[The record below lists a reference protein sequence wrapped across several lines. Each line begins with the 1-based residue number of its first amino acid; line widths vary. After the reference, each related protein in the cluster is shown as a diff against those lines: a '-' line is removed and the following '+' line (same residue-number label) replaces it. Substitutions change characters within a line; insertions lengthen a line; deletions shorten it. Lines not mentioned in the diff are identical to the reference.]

1 MGRFTMKSNWFV
13 QPARGA
19 QSLASL
25 VLALAL
31 LVTGMLQA
39 HAGSEV
45 HRSGYVMARSV
56 VLDENEQPILVEYDN
71 LGNEVRELPLPEGYS
86 DDIASLVIMA
96 ANTYQGHL
104 DRLQTYKQQ
113 HGNDLAMAADLMTV
127 AQFKSQPFKAADN
140 TTVIPHPDLAE
151 SVKSLYVR
159 GQSDRLTD
167 DPNDLVLL
175 TFPVDLTEPG
185 LILPADKSVVL
196 TPEGKLIA
204 KSTHNIAYRVGFFG
218 DPASPQ
224 TPLGEMRVKEGD
236 TIFGPVVGTKVNI
249 DEFAYPG
256 GVTSSD
262 AEGRFSLRGRLPT
275 CPIGGFEFTVDI
287 YAQLNYNNFMPIGS
301 PQIPYYLR
309 RQSWENCYAYL
320 GAGYAYISAP
330 NTLNYGYQHNFYVD
344 VMVVTGKV
352 SLKNLDDS
360 PVPIG
365 DATTYSYFDE
375 EELAITQNRYD
386 FNVDGKPDILVKGT
400 LKTITDP
407 ATQAQ
412 VQAFIA
418 EGQTPHWQAGDVATL
433 QGVYFE
439 APDTSD
445 GATPAPDLVRL
456 MDSKKRT
463 DQKIGLLQSISAE
476 DFRNTDILMFRE
488 STGQL
493 VTARTGLTSGE
504 VNGRLSVGLN
514 QDEEQVA
521 YRVLLR
527 GRKDSHL
534 NIGGGA
540 RTPDYTAWAT
550 ANKMAEP
557 FQQRDADHLKPGEFV
572 KVVAINRA
580 TGYVGTARVELKFEE
595 GVPGITVEA
604 PEIAMAPP
612 NLKIWAER
620 VYDVE
625 KGITQGE
632 ERNYLIGSEGASLTS
647 DTYIQIYTEWLD
659 RDGSALPDQLNLDN
673 GEQYGLSGRFAKVVA
688 DSTLAETGDQAIF
701 PIPPGLKTQVVK
713 AGDNLTT
720 AEHFYIHVSGTP
732 KDNSPNFDAGDLEP
746 PYDARPNKLTPFM
759 VPLFDEDKH
768 WQTYNEYRRLQKEF
782 DAGTPNTIDP
792 EKPLPTYAWNYRP
805 EYQFSQFDL
814 EMQAIN
820 RVENA
825 GTAEENKTNIL
836 DLSTPT
842 ISNTDDL
849 IELLYSLIGSDFD
862 RLTPIDGK
870 QELILALGEDETL
883 ITLGENQTIHFSNLG
898 HLASLA
904 PEDYLTMRLY
914 TNNDAGNILW
924 EYAFETLILE
934 TQLAGYDAGSGE
946 PLYISADE
954 PTVPLQAFVLGYA
967 NRDPTTKQPLIVTW
981 AATSGAALSVGT
993 EENRELGVF
1002 FNEVTLP
1009 PVAGFT
1015 TDISVNLLNS
1025 TSAKA
1030 TLPPI
1035 IVVPGAP
1042 SQVTYTEDGNLLS
1055 IDGVSERTYTFT
1067 VKDKNGNLISD
1078 GTGVSFVAGD
1088 SLQVASYDDATTNGI
1103 AHVTIKGGS
1112 YAGDADLTFKVGQV
1126 ETKVDL
1132 DIKPLNITVVMDATI
1147 FPGASDTVTVS
1158 VTDQNGAPV
1167 ANAEVLMGSSYGFIK
1182 QTELTTDANGQATTT
1197 YTAPD
1202 SDGTGEITAQVGRS
1216 PLGRTNIEVVYP
1228 SMEDRDLEVDNASMV
1243 GDIGTASA
1251 ITHTRYDGTDIQL
1264 AARAQDTIQAI
1275 GHQGDNVTITIGDIR
1290 DPNLSPVAA
1299 YYMND
1304 VYEDVVQDDTGR
1316 YHLQASG
1323 VTKAAGS
1330 AMGAGFSLK
1339 FQTDGDPATEGD
1351 QASKLFTDGLTLL
1364 QQAQNI
1370 GFSIEVLPL
1379 GGSTGTLVNLGQG
1392 AQTLAFNQYGQLE
1405 YQIQTSTGTYSVQ
1418 TNNAIMPGSWQKVAA
1433 RYHNN
1438 QIELFVNGT
1447 TYTAPASGNLSH
1459 TLTGH
1464 TQLADIADPAKNH
1477 DLVVGEGFGGQI
1489 RSLKWYNW
1497 NGQPVMTFADGST
1510 SKTVVLPAPTDGT
1523 SFARQDLAV
1532 KSTGRLRENG
1542 SQLGLLRIAIHTNK
1556 VRQYASLLSTDTF
1569 TTIAGQYVDTLATD
1583 TPPINVAGLTPQT
1596 DLLGNPVWP
1605 QPASNSLLISN
1616 AYAAEESSLAWDIFN
1631 FIIPLESVGV
1641 LIEQLQYAV
1650 TDPEKFDAAEFTIAL
1665 VDTITILPLAKPL
1678 KAFTRPLKAMTKFLK
1693 PLNPKFTKHFAG
1705 AFGKLFGKI
1714 RKGDTDTLLNLLPFL
1729 VTAAEMYSD
1738 EESRKGLEFLIK
1750 TVASPDDILAWIDY
1764 LALPADGWEGTGPP
1778 PKVSAFPQEETTA
1791 SIVPFNIMIND
1802 AHAAGTS
1809 VVFSKIVSKT
1819 LGKSLLK
1826 VASRVTKKEIKDL
1839 PTAIR
1844 EIRKHLDDLDA
1855 ADFRKRVFNADALK
1869 SATWVFGTA
1878 GARSLKNFITG
1889 KANARYSQAMIAGT
1903 VAYLGWESAC
1913 GIAQEPAKPNAPPP
1927 QDGEV
1932 IVTAEDLGCGD
1943 KNGFNEQVRGQLAL
1957 KLATVFADAA
1967 TKDLEEE
1974 PLSENRYTIGKGHGA
1989 LFHLVQTAYFQ
2000 LQYRFAGG
2008 QPIKGLEKSRY
2019 VAWFVNEDS
2028 IPEQN
2033 AELICGKASGCY
2045 DKKLRYVDIVLGED
2059 GVDKPERWIELKS
2072 YAARGITTPNRYKL
2086 QIETKK
2092 KPLGR
2097 WDFTTTSTNSTGLHQ
2112 QFSLD
2117 RAAFKLGVSWLTPEE
2132 TKIKGIRTQQIVG
2145 DFNWRWQAFDIKTK
2159 KTNKRVVS
2167 PLMGSPTVNGS
2178 IRWLLSK
2185 RPEGKGIGKVDESK
2199 IQETSF
2205 GGDDGMANK
2214 IQLATG
2220 KAVLQDLIKNGFD
2233 IAKDEI
2239 IPDVEM
2245 D

>member
-1 MGRFTMKSNWFV
+1 
-13 QPARGA
+13 
-19 QSLASL
+19 
-25 VLALAL
+25 
-31 LVTGMLQA
+31 
-39 HAGSEV
+39 
-45 HRSGYVMARSV
+45 
-56 VLDENEQPILVEYDN
+56 
-71 LGNEVRELPLPEGYS
+71 
-86 DDIASLVIMA
+86 
-96 ANTYQGHL
+96 
-104 DRLQTYKQQ
+104 
-113 HGNDLAMAADLMTV
+113 MTV

-140 TTVIPHPDLAE
+140 TTIIPHPDLAE

-204 KSTHNIAYRVGFFG
+204 KSTYNIAYRVGFFG
-218 DPASPQ
+218 DPAAPQ
-224 TPLGEMRVKEGD
+224 TPLGEMRVKQGD

-463 DQKIGLLQSISAE
+463 DQKIGLLQSISTE

-534 NIGGGA
+534 NVGGGA

-572 KVVAINRA
+572 RVVAINRA

-620 VYDVE
+620 VYDIE

-782 DAGTPNTIDP
+782 DAGTPNAIDP

-820 RVENA
+820 RVQNA
-825 GTAEENKTNIL
+825 GTAEETKTNIL

-842 ISNTDDL
+842 IANTDDL
-849 IELLYSLIGSDFD
+849 IELLYSLVGSDFD

-924 EYAFETLILE
+924 EYAFETVVLTPSRL
-934 TQLAGYDAGSGE
+934 
-946 PLYISADE
+946 DE
-954 PTVPLQAFVLGYA
+954 DNGVYEVSIDDEYLFLNAVVLGYNTRNPA
-967 NRDPTTKQPLIVTW
+967 KQSVNHALW
-981 AATSGAALSVGT
+981 SLSG
-993 EENRELGVF
+993 N
-1002 FNEVTLP
+1002 
-1009 PVAGFT
+1009 GFT
-1015 TDISVNLLNS
+1015 LESNSESGKLGSFSNRLNLPITAGNEGVVSFSLLNQTQETL
-1025 TSAKA
+1025 TSARFK
-1030 TLPPI
+1030 TI
-1035 IVVPGAP
+1035 
-1042 SQVTYTEDGNLLS
+1042 
-1055 IDGVSERTYTFT
+1055 
-1067 VKDKNGNLISD
+1067 
-1078 GTGVSFVAGD
+1078 AGKP
-1088 SLQVASYDDATTNGI
+1088 V
-1103 AHVTIKGGS
+1103 HV
-1112 YAGDADLTFKVGQV
+1112 DVQL
-1126 ETKVDL
+1126 
-1132 DIKPLNITVVMDATI
+1132 
-1147 FPGASDTVTVS
+1147 
-1158 VTDQNGAPV
+1158 
-1167 ANAEVLMGSSYGFIK
+1167 
-1182 QTELTTDANGQATTT
+1182 NGQA
-1197 YTAPD
+1197 AI
-1202 SDGTGEITAQVGRS
+1202 GGFGEISGKA
-1216 PLGRTNIEVVYP
+1216 
-1228 SMEDRDLEVDNASMV
+1228 
-1243 GDIGTASA
+1243 
-1251 ITHTRYDGTDIQL
+1251 
-1264 AARAQDTIQAI
+1264 
-1275 GHQGDNVTITIGDIR
+1275 TITDK
-1290 DPNLSPVAA
+1290 N
-1299 YYMND
+1299 
-1304 VYEDVVQDDTGR
+1304 
-1316 YHLQASG
+1316 
-1323 VTKAAGS
+1323 
-1330 AMGAGFSLK
+1330 
-1339 FQTDGDPATEGD
+1339 
-1351 QASKLFTDGLTLL
+1351 
-1364 QQAQNI
+1364 
-1370 GFSIEVLPL
+1370 
-1379 GGSTGTLVNLGQG
+1379 
-1392 AQTLAFNQYGQLE
+1392 FNH
-1405 YQIQTSTGTYSVQ
+1405 V
-1418 TNNAIMPGSWQKVAA
+1418 
-1433 RYHNN
+1433 
-1438 QIELFVNGT
+1438 
-1447 TYTAPASGNLSH
+1447 
-1459 TLTGH
+1459 
-1464 TQLADIADPAKNH
+1464 
-1477 DLVVGEGFGGQI
+1477 
-1489 RSLKWYNW
+1489 
-1497 NGQPVMTFADGST
+1497 
-1510 SKTVVLPAPTDGT
+1510 TDGT
-1523 SFARQDLAV
+1523 PVSITSIGDVEILT
-1532 KSTGRLRENG
+1532 TG
-1542 SQLGLLRIAIHTNK
+1542 I
-1556 VRQYASLLSTDTF
+1556 
-1569 TTIAGQYVDTLATD
+1569 TTQ
-1583 TPPINVAGLTPQT
+1583 
-1596 DLLGNPVWP
+1596 
-1605 QPASNSLLISN
+1605 
-1616 AYAAEESSLAWDIFN
+1616 
-1631 FIIPLESVGV
+1631 
-1641 LIEQLQYAV
+1641 
-1650 TDPEKFDAAEFTIAL
+1650 
-1665 VDTITILPLAKPL
+1665 
-1678 KAFTRPLKAMTKFLK
+1678 
-1693 PLNPKFTKHFAG
+1693 
-1705 AFGKLFGKI
+1705 
-1714 RKGDTDTLLNLLPFL
+1714 
-1729 VTAAEMYSD
+1729 
-1738 EESRKGLEFLIK
+1738 
-1750 TVASPDDILAWIDY
+1750 
-1764 LALPADGWEGTGPP
+1764 
-1778 PKVSAFPQEETTA
+1778 
-1791 SIVPFNIMIND
+1791 
-1802 AHAAGTS
+1802 
-1809 VVFSKIVSKT
+1809 
-1819 LGKSLLK
+1819 
-1826 VASRVTKKEIKDL
+1826 
-1839 PTAIR
+1839 
-1844 EIRKHLDDLDA
+1844 
-1855 ADFRKRVFNADALK
+1855 
-1869 SATWVFGTA
+1869 
-1878 GARSLKNFITG
+1878 
-1889 KANARYSQAMIAGT
+1889 
-1903 VAYLGWESAC
+1903 
-1913 GIAQEPAKPNAPPP
+1913 
-1927 QDGEV
+1927 GEV
-1932 IVTAEDLGCGD
+1932 EF
-1943 KNGFNEQVRGQLAL
+1943 K
-1957 KLATVFADAA
+1957 
-1967 TKDLEEE
+1967 
-1974 PLSENRYTIGKGHGA
+1974 
-1989 LFHLVQTAYFQ
+1989 
-2000 LQYRFAGG
+2000 
-2008 QPIKGLEKSRY
+2008 IKGL
-2019 VAWFVNEDS
+2019 
-2028 IPEQN
+2028 
-2033 AELICGKASGCY
+2033 
-2045 DKKLRYVDIVLGED
+2045 
-2059 GVDKPERWIELKS
+2059 
-2072 YAARGITTPNRYKL
+2072 
-2086 QIETKK
+2086 
-2092 KPLGR
+2092 
-2097 WDFTTTSTNSTGLHQ
+2097 
-2112 QFSLD
+2112 
-2117 RAAFKLGVSWLTPEE
+2117 
-2132 TKIKGIRTQQIVG
+2132 
-2145 DFNWRWQAFDIKTK
+2145 
-2159 KTNKRVVS
+2159 VS
-2167 PLMGSPTVNGS
+2167 PGTKSV
-2178 IRWLLSK
+2178 I
-2185 RPEGKGIGKVDESK
+2185 V
-2199 IQETSF
+2199 
-2205 GGDDGMANK
+2205 
-2214 IQLATG
+2214 
-2220 KAVLQDLIKNGFD
+2220 
-2233 IAKDEI
+2233 
-2239 IPDVEM
+2239 
-2245 D
+2245 